1 MLDTFD
7 FNQQICDAAQLV
19 VEEELNERVDWTL
32 DANELLVRRR

>member
-1 MLDTFD
+1 M
-7 FNQQICDAAQLV
+7 QQQLV